1 MKNVFKSPSS
11 GRRPPSPR
19 SGGANADTACSV
31 APPQR
36 VIPRADAGSPS
47 PVAGDSAPS
56 PRRGMTLVALALTLL
71 ALALPAFAE
80 NVIVIRDATILTVS
94 HGKIEHGS
102 VLIRG
107 TKIAAV
113 GPNDQ
118 VAAPAGAKVINATG
132 MFILPGIVDTHS
144 HTAVEGSVN
153 EISLPNS
160 GIVRIRDVLT
170 DEDINVYR
178 QLAGGTTTAL
188 VLHGSANPIGGQ
200 SQIVKWRWGH
210 PVSEWPIADAPRT
223 IKFALGENPK
233 SSNFRP
239 PPGIPA
245 QYPQTRMGVEEVI
258 RQSFTDAKDYRAK
271 WEEYDARKK
280 RGETP
285 IPPRRDLL
293 MEEMLDILDG
303 KVDVHSHCYR
313 ADEIMMLLRLSD
325 EQGFKIREL
334 QHVLEGYKVAKE
346 IAAHGVG
353 GGTFI
358 DWWGFKMEAY
368 DAIPYNVALM
378 DRAGVLTSVNS
389 DSDELARRL
398 NLDAA
403 KAMKYG
409 GLSEEEALK
418 LCTLNGAKQLRLD
431 HRLGSI
437 DAGKDADLAIWTG
450 HPFST
455 YSRVETTF
463 VDGEIVFDRQRDLEL
478 RKEIAK
484 EKADRLKKEADEE
497 AKNKKG
503 KKGGDND
510 EKKEPANG

>member
-1 MKNVFKSPSS
+1 M
-11 GRRPPSPR
+11 PR
-19 SGGANADTACSV
+19 QPITDNRQ
-31 APPQR
+31 P
-36 VIPRADAGSPS
+36 I
-47 PVAGDSAPS
+47 
-56 PRRGMTLVALALTLL
+56 LALLFL
-71 ALALPAFAE
+71 FATSTFAQD
-80 NVIVIRDATILTVS
+80 IVIRDATILTVS

-102 VLIRG
+102 IVIRG
-107 TKIAAV
+107 AKIVAV

-118 VAAPAGAKVINATG
+118 VQVPAGATVIDAAG
-132 MFILPGIVDTHS
+132 KFVLPGIVDTHS

-153 EISLPNS
+153 EISLPNT
-160 GIVRIRDVLT
+160 GMVRIRDVLT

-178 QLAGGTTTAL
+178 ELAGGTTTAL

-200 SQIVKWRWGH
+200 SQIVKWKWGH
-210 PVSEWPIADAPRT
+210 PISEWPIADAPRT

-258 RQSFTDAKDYRAK
+258 RQAFTDAKDYAAK
-271 WEEYDARKK
+271 WADYDARKK
-280 RGETP
+280 RGEEA
-285 IPPRRDLL
+285 IPPRRDIL
-293 MEEMLDILDG
+293 METMNDILAG
-303 KVDVHSHCYR
+303 KIDVHSHCYR
-313 ADEIMMLLRLSD
+313 ADEILMLLRVSD

-346 IAAHGVG
+346 IAAHGVS

-358 DWWGFKMEAY
+358 DWWGFKAEAY

-398 NLDAA
+398 NQDAA

-409 GLSEEEALK
+409 GLSEDEALK
-418 LCTLNGAKQLRLD
+418 LCTLNPAKQLRLD

-463 VDGEIVFDRQRDLEL
+463 VDGEIVFDRQRDLQQRAAL
-478 RKEIAK
+478 AK
-484 EKADRLKKEADEE
+484 EKADRLKKEAD
-497 AKNKKG
+497 
-503 KKGGDND
+503 D
-510 EKKEPANG
+510 EKKNKPAKKDEEKSDE

>member
-1 MKNVFKSPSS
+1 MKTIFAVLASLAI
-11 GRRPPSPR
+11 
-19 SGGANADTACSV
+19 GAA
-31 APPQR
+31 
-36 VIPRADAGSPS
+36 
-47 PVAGDSAPS
+47 
-56 PRRGMTLVALALTLL
+56 AL
-71 ALALPAFAE
+71 AE
-80 NVIVIRDATILTVS
+80 NVVVIRDATILTVS

-102 VLIRG
+102 ILIRG

-118 VAAPAGAKVINATG
+118 VTAPSDAKVINATG
-132 MFILPGIVDTHS
+132 MFVLPGIVDTHS
-144 HTAVEGSVN
+144 HTSVEGSVN
-153 EISLPNS
+153 EISLPNT
-160 GIVRIRDVLT
+160 GMVRIRDVLT

-178 QLAGGTTTAL
+178 ELAGGTTTAL
-188 VLHGSANPIGGQ
+188 VLHGSANSIGGQ
-200 SQIVKWRWGH
+200 SQIVKWRWGR
-210 PVSEWPIADAPRT
+210 PVSEWPIDDAPRT

-258 RQSFTDAKDYRAK
+258 RQSFTDARDYMAK
-271 WEEYDARKK
+271 WDDYEAKKK
-280 RGETP
+280 RGEVG

-293 MEEMLDILDG
+293 MEEMADILNG

-313 ADEIMMLLRLSD
+313 ADEILMLLRVSD

-368 DAIPYNVALM
+368 DAIPYNVVLM

-437 DAGKDADLAIWTG
+437 DAGKDADLAIWTA

-455 YSRVETTF
+455 YARVETTF
-463 VDGEIVFDRQRDLEL
+463 VDGAIVFDRQHDLQL
-478 RKEIAK
+478 RQQMAK
-484 EKADRLKKEADEE
+484 EKADRLKKDAE
-497 AKNKKG
+497 
-503 KKGGDND
+503 D
-510 EKKEPANG
+510 EKKNKSEKKPEAKDE

>member
-1 MKNVFKSPSS
+1 
-11 GRRPPSPR
+11 
-19 SGGANADTACSV
+19 
-31 APPQR
+31 
-36 VIPRADAGSPS
+36 
-47 PVAGDSAPS
+47 
-56 PRRGMTLVALALTLL
+56 MTLFVATA
-71 ALALPAFAE
+71 AFAQP
-80 NVIVIRDATILTVS
+80 VTVIRDATILTVS
-94 HGKIEHGS
+94 HGKIEHGTI
-102 VLIRG
+102 VIRG
-107 TKIAAV
+107 SKIAAV

-118 VAAPAGAKVINATG
+118 VQVPAGATVIDAAG
-132 MFILPGIVDTHS
+132 KFVLPGIVDTHS

-153 EISLPNS
+153 EISLPNT
-160 GIVRIRDVLT
+160 GMVRIRDVLT

-178 QLAGGTTTAL
+178 ELAGGTTTVL

-210 PVSEWPIADAPRT
+210 PVSEWPVADAPRT

-258 RQSFTDAKDYRAK
+258 RQSFTDAKDYAAK
-271 WEEYDARKK
+271 WADYDARKK
-280 RGETP
+280 RGEDP
-285 IPPRRDLL
+285 IPPRRDIL
-293 MEEMLDILDG
+293 METMNDILAG
-303 KVDVHSHCYR
+303 KIDVHSHCYR
-313 ADEIMMLLRLSD
+313 ADEILMLLRVSD

-358 DWWGFKMEAY
+358 DWWGFKAEAY

-378 DRAGVLTSVNS
+378 ERAGVLTSVNS

-418 LCTLNGAKQLRLD
+418 LCTLNPAKQLRLD

-437 DAGKDADLAIWTG
+437 DAGKDADLAIWTA

-463 VDGEIVFDRQRDLEL
+463 VDGEIVFDRQRDLQQ
-478 RKEIAK
+478 RAAMAK
-484 EKADRLKKEADEE
+484 EKADRLKKEAD
-497 AKNKKG
+497 
-503 KKGGDND
+503 D
-510 EKKEPANG
+510 EKKAKPAAKTNEEKSDEE

>member
-1 MKNVFKSPSS
+1 METP
-11 GRRPPSPR
+11 RPAERGEGQAR
-19 SGGANADTACSV
+19 SARVRGALAAF
-31 APPQR
+31 
-36 VIPRADAGSPS
+36 
-47 PVAGDSAPS
+47 
-56 PRRGMTLVALALTLL
+56 VALLATAAL
-71 ALALPAFAE
+71 AE
-80 NVIVIRDATILTVS
+80 NVVLIRDATILTIT

-107 TKIAAV
+107 AKIAAV

-118 VAAPAGAKVINATG
+118 VQAPAGATVIDAAG
-132 MFILPGIVDTHS
+132 KFVMPGIVDTHS
-144 HTAVEGSVN
+144 HTGIEGSAN
-153 EISLPNS
+153 EISLPNT
-160 GIVRIRDVLT
+160 GMVRIRDVLT
-170 DEDINVYR
+170 NEDVSSYR
-178 QLAGGTTTAL
+178 ELAGGTTCSL

-200 SQIVKWRWGH
+200 SQIVKWKWGH
-210 PVSEWPIADAPRT
+210 PVSEWPVADAPRT

-258 RQSFTDAKDYRAK
+258 RQAFTDAKDYAAK
-271 WEEYDARKK
+271 WADYDARKK
-280 RGETP
+280 RGEDP
-285 IPPRRDLL
+285 IPPRRDIL
-293 MEEMLDILDG
+293 METMNDILAG
-303 KVDVHSHCYR
+303 KIDVHSHCYR
-313 ADEIMMLLRLSD
+313 ADEIMMLLRVSD

-418 LCTLNGAKQLRLD
+418 LCTINGAKQLRLD
-431 HRLGSI
+431 HRIGSI
-437 DAGKDADLAIWTG
+437 DVGKDADVVIWNG

-455 YSRVETTF
+455 YSRVDTTF
-463 VDGEIVFDRQRDLEL
+463 IEGEIVFDRQKDIAQRAAL
-478 RKEIAK
+478 AK

-497 AKNKKG
+497 KKNKPSA
-503 KKGGDND
+503 KKD
-510 EKKEPANG
+510 EEKSDE